1 MVLSRFPRRQYTHTP
16 TPIDHAP
23 RFSKALAASCPG
35 GVGPDIWI
43 KRDDM
48 LGLFPGGNKTR
59 KLEFLAADALAQ
71 GADTLITCGAPQSNH
86 CRITLAAAVKEGMR
100 CQFVIEER
108 VPGTY
113 KTDASGNN
121 FMFHLLGVENIT
133 LVPAGSNMAEAM
145 GNIATTLQAQG
156 RKGYIIPGGGSNALG
171 SLGYVAC
178 VQEMQQQ
185 WYDAGMAF
193 DKVIVGSGSSGTHG
207 GMLAG
212 FLGNHIHIPL
222 IGIGVSRDPADQDP
236 LVHKDAQA
244 VMDLLGTGIQVPREA
259 VVTHGGYWQPKYS
272 VPNAKMVEAVQ
283 LLARTE
289 SILLDPVYTG
299 KAASG
304 MVAHVREG
312 RFAKDDVVVFAVAL
326 RTSGTAVPVGRLVP
340 LALVVLLGAAVPAS
354 VALYITAAYW
364 FTASTSFANP
374 AVAIARSLT
383 NTFSGIN
390 PANLPAFIIAQV
402 TGALVAWVCIS
413 WLIEPKTQQ
422 NSFTK

>member
-1 MVLSRFPRRQYTHTP
+1 MDLSRFPRRRYTHAP

-23 RFSKALAASCPG
+23 RFSQALAASCPG
-35 GVGPDIWI
+35 GEGPDIWI

-86 CRITLAAAVKEGMR
+86 CRITLAAAVKEGLR

-113 KTDASGNN
+113 KTEASGNN

-145 GNIATTLQAQG
+145 GQIATALQAQG

-299 KAASG
+299 KAMAG
-304 MVAHVREG
+304 LMGLARKGFFKAGEKVLFMHTGGLPALHMYENEVLG
-312 RFAKDDVVVFAVAL
+312 RVAVAD
-326 RTSGTAVPVGRLVP
+326 GGV
-340 LALVVLLGAAVPAS
+340 
-354 VALYITAAYW
+354 
-364 FTASTSFANP
+364 
-374 AVAIARSLT
+374 
-383 NTFSGIN
+383 
-390 PANLPAFIIAQV
+390 
-402 TGALVAWVCIS
+402 
-413 WLIEPKTQQ
+413 
-422 NSFTK
+422 

>member
-1 MVLSRFPRRQYTHTP
+1 
-16 TPIDHAP
+16 
-23 RFSKALAASCPG
+23 
-35 GVGPDIWI
+35 
-43 KRDDM
+43 M

-86 CRITLAAAVKEGMR
+86 CRITLAAAVKEGLR

-113 KTDASGNN
+113 KTEASGNN
-121 FMFHLLGVENIT
+121 FMFHLMGVEHIT

-145 GNIATTLQAQG
+145 GKIAADLQAQG

-185 WYDAGMAF
+185 WYDMGLAF

-222 IGIGVSRDPADQDP
+222 IGIGVSRDPADQEP

-283 LLARTE
+283 MLARTE

-299 KAASG
+299 KAMAG
-304 MVAHVREG
+304 LMGLARKGFFKAGEKVLFMHTGGLPALHMYENEVLG
-312 RFAKDDVVVFAVAL
+312 R
-326 RTSGTAVPVGRLVP
+326 VPVAG
-340 LALVVLLGAAVPAS
+340 
-354 VALYITAAYW
+354 
-364 FTASTSFANP
+364 
-374 AVAIARSLT
+374 
-383 NTFSGIN
+383 
-390 PANLPAFIIAQV
+390 
-402 TGALVAWVCIS
+402 
-413 WLIEPKTQQ
+413 
-422 NSFTK
+422 